1 MVLGLRSPLGSSLA
15 FAAGLHIVGSTAVLD
30 IYLWKLDDAFIHT
43 ESSGTYLS
51 QGVESLSGF
60 DRFFVFKLFISLS
73 VVFEMSGSSRLVLA
87 VYFDCGD
94 AINVP
99 SEKARELLDEALQ
112 SNQLSNPILELP
124 ISSCF

>member
-30 IYLWKLDDAFIHT
+30 ISLWKLDDAFIHT

-60 DRFFVFKLFISLS
+60 DRFFVFKSFSLS
-73 VVFEMSGSSRLVLA
+73 VVFEMSGSCSLVLA

-99 SEKARELLDEALQ
+99 SEKARELLDEAL
-112 SNQLSNPILELP
+112 
-124 ISSCF
+124 